1 MILKFPPRTL
11 SFLAA
16 AVLFPGSPLPR
27 VSPQTRIAAVAPT
40 RAMMPSP
47 TQKLLVGTWR
57 LERCDN
63 ILPDGTRI
71 ELYGLHPKGLLI
83 FDSAGRYSMQI
94 MSASRPRFAANDKS
108 KGTPEEYAAAVKGTN
123 AHYGHYTVD
132 EASHAVISH
141 VEGATYSNWEGTDR
155 KSPFTLE
162 GDTLTYKVLAP
173 TTGGNATGEVVWK
186 RLMP

>member
-1 MILKFPPRTL
+1 
-11 SFLAA
+11 
-16 AVLFPGSPLPR
+16 
-27 VSPQTRIAAVAPT
+27 
-40 RAMMPSP
+40 MPSP

-71 ELYGLHPKGLLI
+71 ELYGPHPKGLLI

-141 VEGATYSNWEGTDR
+141 VEGATYPNWESTDR
-155 KSPFTLE
+155 RSPFTLE
-162 GDTLTYKVLAP
+162 GDILTYKVLAP
-173 TTGGNATGEVVWK
+173 TTGGNAVGEVVWK
-186 RLMP
+186 RLTP